1 MSTTPSSR
9 RGFLRQTGR
18 VALAGA
24 LPMAGLLEARAQSPA
39 PAWKPQSTVRLVVA
53 TAAGGATDIFAR
65 VIAEPLATR
74 LGRPV
79 IVENKPGASGMIGSG
94 HAYRATDGHTFFIA
108 TLDNITLAPLVQ
120 PKMDHN
126 PMEMVPVISLGTI
139 DMALSTR
146 GDLPPDNLADFIA
159 YAKNNKLNYAH
170 WGAGALGHLVVES
183 FKAKTG
189 IRDLQGIPY
198 NGSAPGI
205 QALISGQVDVMPVPL
220 NQAITYR
227 KQLKVLANFGT
238 KRFDRLADVPTMRE
252 QGVDFALS
260 SWLGVFAPPKTSKDV
275 VDSLHAA
282 LLDITGTPAYLQKLT
297 DSGMNAHRFDSPA
310 AYAGYIRDNFADM
323 QAAVAAS
330 GYKPQA

>member
-1 MSTTPSSR
+1 MSLTPSSR
-9 RGFLRQTGR
+9 RRFLRQTGN
-18 VALAGA
+18 VALASA
-24 LPMAGLLEARAQSPA
+24 LPLASLHGAWAQSSA
-39 PAWKPQSTVRLVVA
+39 PTWKPQGTVKLVVA
-53 TAAGGATDIFAR
+53 TAAGGPTDIFAR

-79 IVENKPGASGMIGSG
+79 IVENRPGASGMIGSG
-94 HAYRATDGHTFFIA
+94 HAHRATDGHTFFIA

-146 GDLPPDNLADFIA
+146 GDLPPDKLSDFIA
-159 YAKNNKLNYAH
+159 YAKVNKLNYAH
-170 WGAGALGHLVVES
+170 WGTGALGHLVIES
-183 FKAKTG
+183 LKAKTG
-189 IRDLQGIPY
+189 IKDLQGIPY

-227 KQLKVLANFGT
+227 KQLKVLANLGT
-238 KRFDRLADVPTMRE
+238 KRFDRLTDVPTMRE

-260 SWLGVFAPPKTSKDV
+260 SWLGMFAPPKTPKDV
-275 VDSLHAA
+275 VDTLHAA
-282 LLDITGTPAYLQKLT
+282 LLEITVAPAYQQKLAE
-297 DSGMNAHRFDSPA
+297 SGMTAHRFDTPA
-310 AYAGYIRDNFADM
+310 AYASYIRDNYADM